1 MSSAPHTSVPV
12 LVTGASSGIG
22 EEFARSYA
30 ERGHNVTI
38 VARRVD
44 RLEQLAE
51 QIRARHGVE
60 VTVLGADLET
70 ARGRTAVSR
79 VLRDR
84 APWLLINN
92 AGFGSRGRLTDL
104 DAARERGEVQVN
116 VVALHELTVAALPG
130 MVRERAGGVLN
141 VASTAAF
148 QPLPYM
154 TTYGATKAFV
164 LNFTEALAEELK
176 GTGARAM
183 VLCPGPVR
191 TEFDQVAGVEDY
203 MEIAKPM
210 TMSVER
216 CVSTAMKA
224 FDRGRTICVPGALNA
239 VLAQGPRLTPR
250 IAVRK
255 LSGQIFQP
263 RG

>member
-1 MSSAPHTSVPV
+1 MTSAVPTSVPV

-22 EEFARSYA
+22 EEFARRYA
-30 ERGHNVTI
+30 ERGHDVTL
-38 VARRVD
+38 VARRAD
-44 RLEQLAE
+44 RLEKLAAD
-51 QIRARHGVE
+51 IRSRNGVA
-60 VTVLGADLET
+60 VDVIVADLET
-70 ARGRTAVSR
+70 VKGRTAVSK
-79 VLRDR
+79 VLRER
-84 APWLLINN
+84 APWLLVNN
-92 AGFGSRGRLTDL
+92 AGFGTRGRLGDL

-116 VVALHELTVAALPG
+116 VVALHELTVAVLPG
-130 MVRERAGGVLN
+130 LIRAREGGVLN

-148 QPLPYM
+148 QPLPFM

-176 GTGARAM
+176 STGVRAM

-203 MEIAKPM
+203 MELAKPM
-210 TMSVER
+210 AMGVQR
-216 CVSTAMKA
+216 CVSTAMRS
-224 FDRGRTICVPGALNA
+224 FDRGSTICIPGAINS
-239 VLAQGPRLTPR
+239 VLAQGPRLAPR